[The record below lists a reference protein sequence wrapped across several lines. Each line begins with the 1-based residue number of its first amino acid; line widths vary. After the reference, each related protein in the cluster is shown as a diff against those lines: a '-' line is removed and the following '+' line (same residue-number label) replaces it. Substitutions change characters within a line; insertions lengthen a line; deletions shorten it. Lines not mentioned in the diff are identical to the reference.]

1 MEDGYRERVSV
12 TSADTALQPW
22 YAPLSFPRT
31 PLLTPFRPM
40 ISPVPGMID
49 KSVYR
54 WLSGRRRL
62 VVYALYA
69 AATAAAYALAFL
81 VRFELRWPAA
91 HVGTILATLPL
102 LIAVRLLSHAFFDL
116 ATSRWR
122 YVGMSDLLRLLGSG
136 VTGTLMFWAT
146 LLLVRPSPP
155 VPRSVILI
163 EWLLTVYLIGGIWIG
178 YRVVFQTMRRRTRTA
193 DGNTKKVLIIGAGE
207 AGTRLA
213 HEMVTFAT
221 GYQPLGFVDD
231 DPLKWYT
238 RVHGIEV
245 VGGTSHLA
253 PVIASYAP
261 DELIIALPCLD
272 PPGLRRMVSL
282 CEPTRVPFKV
292 LPGIAAVLEGK
303 VGVNQLR
310 EVRIEDLLGRDPVEL
325 SLPELADDFR
335 DRVVLITGAAGSIGS
350 ELARQ
355 AARHGPARLILL
367 DQAETPLFFLE
378 LELRK
383 RFPEVDMRP
392 VVGDILDGELLESLF
407 SRERIDRTFH
417 AAAYKHVP
425 LMESNVREAV
435 RNNVLGTHRV
445 ANAAG
450 RHRCER
456 FVLISTDKAVSPVN
470 VMGATKSVAELLVL
484 RAQREYPATA
494 FMAVCFGNVLGSQG
508 SVVPVF
514 RQQMAAGDQLTV
526 THPEVSRF
534 FMTIPEATQLVLQ
547 ASLLEEGKGRIAML
561 DMGEPIKILDLARN
575 LIRLSG
581 EHRDPDARIRYTG
594 LRPGEKLHEE
604 LVAAR
609 EQVVPTG
616 VPKVNLV
623 VGPHAEGVKELA
635 PWIDRWRLA
644 VGDELL
650 REALDGV
657 WDWCSS
663 PVPAPEEVATTL
675 RRV

>member
-1 MEDGYRERVSV
+1 
-12 TSADTALQPW
+12 
-22 YAPLSFPRT
+22 
-31 PLLTPFRPM
+31 M
-40 ISPVPGMID
+40 ISPLPGIVD
-49 KSVYR
+49 QSSYR
-54 WLSGRRRL
+54 WLSERRKL
-62 VVYALYA
+62 IVYGLYA
-69 AATAAAYALAFL
+69 AVTGVAYLTAFL

-91 HVGTILATLPL
+91 HLGTIVATMPM
-102 LIAVRLLSHAFFDL
+102 LIAVRLISHALFDL

-122 YVGMSDLLRLLGSG
+122 YVGVPDLFRLLGSG
-136 VTGTLMFWAT
+136 VTGTLVFTVALM
-146 LLLVRPSPP
+146 LMRLSPP

-163 EWLLTVYLIGGIWIG
+163 EWLLTMYLIGGTWIG
-178 YRVVFQTMRRRTRTA
+178 YRALFQSVRRRTRTA
-193 DGNTKKVLIIGAGE
+193 AGDTKKVLIIGAGE

-231 DPLKWYT
+231 DALKWHT

-245 VGGTSHLA
+245 VGGTAHLPALVDSH
-253 PVIASYAP
+253 VP
-261 DELIIALPCLD
+261 DELIIALPSLD
-272 PPGLRRMVSL
+272 PAGLRRLVSL
-282 CEPTRVPFKV
+282 CEPTGVPFKV
-292 LPGIAAVLEGK
+292 LPGIAEVLEGK

-335 DRVVLITGAAGSIGS
+335 DKVVLITGAAGSIGS

-367 DQAETPLFFLE
+367 DQAESPLFFLE

-383 RFPEVDMRP
+383 SFPEVELRP

-407 SRERIDRTFH
+407 SNERVNRTFH

-425 LMESNVREAV
+425 LMETNIREAV
-435 RNNVLGTHRV
+435 RNNVLGTQRV
-445 ANAAG
+445 ARAAG

-484 RAQREYPATA
+484 TAQREFPATGY
-494 FMAVCFGNVLGSQG
+494 MAVRFGNVLGSQG

-526 THPEVSRF
+526 THPDVSRF

-547 ASLLEEGKGRIAML
+547 ASLLEEGRGRIAML
-561 DMGEPIKILDLARN
+561 DMGEPVKILDLARN

-581 EHRDPDARIRYTG
+581 EHHDADAHIRYTG

-623 VGPHAEGVKELA
+623 LRSHAEGIKDLT

-644 VGDELL
+644 AGDTLF
-650 REALDGV
+650 REALDDV
-657 WDWCSS
+657 WGWCRDV
-663 PVPAPEEVATTL
+663 VPATQEVATTS
-675 RRV
+675 RGA

>member
-1 MEDGYRERVSV
+1 M
-12 TSADTALQPW
+12 
-22 YAPLSFPRT
+22 
-31 PLLTPFRPM
+31 
-40 ISPVPGMID
+40 
-49 KSVYR
+49 
-54 WLSGRRRL
+54 
-62 VVYALYA
+62 
-69 AATAAAYALAFL
+69 
-81 VRFELRWPAA
+81 
-91 HVGTILATLPL
+91 
-102 LIAVRLLSHAFFDL
+102 
-116 ATSRWR
+116 
-122 YVGMSDLLRLLGSG
+122 
-136 VTGTLMFWAT
+136 
-146 LLLVRPSPP
+146 
-155 VPRSVILI
+155 
-163 EWLLTVYLIGGIWIG
+163 
-178 YRVVFQTMRRRTRTA
+178 
-193 DGNTKKVLIIGAGE
+193 LIIGAGE

-238 RVHGIEV
+238 RMHGIEV
-245 VGGTSHLA
+245 IGGTAQLA
-253 PVIASYAP
+253 PLIASCAP
-261 DELIIALPCLD
+261 DELIIALPSLD
-272 PPGLRRMVSL
+272 PPGLRRIVSL

-292 LPGIAAVLEGK
+292 LPGIAEVLQGK

-355 AARHGPARLILL
+355 VARHGPGRLILL
-367 DQAETPLFFLE
+367 DQAESPLFLLE

-383 RFPEVDMRP
+383 SFPEVELRP

-407 SRERIDRTFH
+407 SHERIHRTFH

-425 LMESNVREAV
+425 LMETNVREAV

-445 ANAAG
+445 AKAAG

-456 FVLISTDKAVSPVN
+456 FVLISTDKAVRPVN

-484 RAQREYPATA
+484 TAQREYPATA
-494 FMAVCFGNVLGSQG
+494 YMAVRFGNVLGSQG
-508 SVVPVF
+508 SVIPVF

-534 FMTIPEATQLVLQ
+534 FMTIAEATQLVLQ
-547 ASLLEEGKGRIAML
+547 ASLLEEGKGQIAML
-561 DMGEPIKILDLARN
+561 EMGEPIKILDLARK

-581 EHRDPDARIRYTG
+581 EYRDPDTRIRYIG

-609 EQVVPTG
+609 ERVVPTG

-623 VGPHAEGVKELA
+623 LRPHAEGVKDLT

-644 VGDELL
+644 VGDQPS
-650 REALDGV
+650 REALDRA
-657 WDWCSS
+657 WDWCSGGS
-663 PVPAPEEVATTL
+663 VPKPEGAVTGFRGA
-675 RRV
+675 